1 MARDLRVAGPMRGLL
16 LVLLGV
22 GCGATRAPPQPVR
35 EPSNL
40 IDGETYATRIA
51 GLRATLARNQV
62 AIDTQ
67 PVIETCAGDH
77 YPGGARSR
85 CVRCEVASRE
95 NTGGV
100 DPTLID
106 GVAIAFGLYPPALI
120 KASGLAH
127 VALCRTIRIQGEP
140 DERAPAGI
148 AISGQ
153 HRLLISVEHFVDGA
167 TISEDFTIEQ
177 VVHHEV
183 FHLFDHATS
192 GTSAGTDRAWAALN
206 PRGFEYKDPAAAE
219 GARPTGFVNPYATT
233 NEREDRASVFEYL
246 LGQPT
251 KLCEIAKV
259 DPAVAAK
266 TTAVW
271 KRVAKVVGDKLLRQH
286 APCVDWIGKRAKRSR
301 HR

>member
-1 MARDLRVAGPMRGLL
+1 MRWVV
-16 LVLLGV
+16 LVVLGV
-22 GCGATRAPPQPVR
+22 GCGATGAPPQPVR
-35 EPSNL
+35 EPDNL
-40 IDGETYATRIA
+40 IDGETYVARIA
-51 GLRATLARNQV
+51 GLRATLARHHV
-62 AIDTQ
+62 EIDTQ

-77 YPGGARSR
+77 YPDRALAR

-100 DPTLID
+100 DPSLID

-120 KASGLAH
+120 KASGLEH

-140 DERAPAGI
+140 DERAPAGV
-148 AISGQ
+148 AISDH
-153 HRLLISVEHFVDGA
+153 HRLLISVEHFVEGA
-167 TISEDFTIEQ
+167 AMSEHFTIEQ

-183 FHLFDHATS
+183 FHLFDYATS
-192 GTSAGTDRAWAALN
+192 STIADTDRAWAALN
-206 PRGFEYKDPAAAE
+206 PRGFEYRDPAAAE
-219 GARPTGFVNPYATT
+219 GTRPTGFLNPYATT
-233 NEREDRASVFEYL
+233 NEREDRATVFEYL

-286 APCVDWIGKRAKRSR
+286 APCVDWTGKPAKRSR